1 MPNQSADVLRIEL
14 TVGGMTC
21 AACAARVEKRLNRIE
36 GVAATVNY
44 ATEKAS
50 VTAPAQLDLGELVA
64 AVETAGYT
72 AALRPPPTPAGG
84 VEPAGGAEPGGRSE
98 AHPGPTEAEGLTALA
113 ATEARDRVLISAVLS
128 VPVILLAMVPAW

>member
-1 MPNQSADVLRIEL
+1 
-14 TVGGMTC
+14 
-21 AACAARVEKRLNRIE
+21 
-36 GVAATVNY
+36 
-44 ATEKAS
+44 

-113 ATEARDRVLISAVLS
+113 ATEARDRVLIQCGAECAGDLAGHGAAWQFDYWQWVSYVLTA
-128 VPVILLAMVPAW
+128 PVVLWAGWRSTGPP